1 MSASV
6 TPRCPEK
13 LTKDVFGLSATCSP
27 AVLLAGAGEAGH
39 SVDEELKT
47 RSVDGLNRTEIHRDE
62 LISLVIILYSCYV
75 FSE

>member
-27 AVLLAGAGEAGH
+27 AVLLAGEAGH
-39 SVDEELKT
+39 SGDEELKT
-47 RSVDGLNRTEIHRDE
+47 RSVDSLNRTEIHRDE
-62 LISLVIILYSCYV
+62 LISLVIQKEMICV
-75 FSE
+75 MQ